1 MVPAGAVAGGLDVEA
16 VVDAVDD
23 DLRLALRLHV
33 AAHDAEGHPGLA
45 VFGGEAG
52 DDGLEG
58 ALAGG
63 VDVGVAVLEGEELA
77 AVLEH
82 EAEAVGDEAGAH
94 AAEVGLDLRDHHAVF
109 VGDGEVGGV
118 AVAGGLAGMDGSE
131 DAVGLDELGA
141 LLRRTLSS

>member
-1 MVPAGAVAGGLDVEA
+1 MVPARAVAGGLDVEA

-45 VFGGEAG
+45 VLGGEAG
-52 DDGLEG
+52 NDGLEG
-58 ALAGG
+58 ALAGL
-63 VDVGVAVLEGEELA
+63 VDVGMAVLKREEFA

-94 AAEVGLDLRDHHAVF
+94 AAEVGLDHGDHHAVASAT
-109 VGDGEVGGV
+109 VK
-118 AVAGGLAGMDGSE
+118 
-131 DAVGLDELGA
+131 
-141 LLRRTLSS
+141 